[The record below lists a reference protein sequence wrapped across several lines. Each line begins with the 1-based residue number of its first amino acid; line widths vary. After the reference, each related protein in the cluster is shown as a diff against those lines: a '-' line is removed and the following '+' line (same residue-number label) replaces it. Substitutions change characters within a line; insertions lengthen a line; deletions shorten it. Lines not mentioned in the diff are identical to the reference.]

1 MSYSNLNRAQLSY
14 EYLHTNSTTHEFLFG
29 ALAELVDNARDANAT
44 KLSIFTLFDESLRGG
59 YMLCFLDDGEGMDP
73 SETADIITFGRSNKR
88 NLDDHLIGMYGNG
101 LKSGSMRICNDMII
115 FTKKNATQTCLFLSR
130 TFHTEEKI
138 EEVIVPLPSF
148 KADTRDTLDDS
159 EMGQERFAMEM
170 DVILRYS
177 PFKTDDDFFAQFD
190 RIEGDS
196 GTLVMLYNMKLLD
209 NGDPELDILSDPQD
223 ILLTNPVSD
232 FDSDDGLMAE
242 RKSFRSYVAI
252 LYMDPRMK
260 VYIQGKKVRTRKL
273 TSCLY
278 KPKLYKYTSNRFKSR
293 AESEAKK
300 ALEDAKAAEL
310 KAKEAQSRAKDLE
323 SRTKNMSKSQL
334 VELRKAQHEAAEMK
348 REAQLRRDS
357 ANRKQKALKEPKTL
371 NLIFGINIEQRSH
384 DGVFVYNCSR
394 LIKMYEKVG
403 PQVDG
408 GVFCSGVVGIV
419 NVPYFVLEPTH
430 NKQDFADAK
439 EYRHLM
445 KAMGEHMVQYWKDLN
460 IAQQGVLKF
469 WENFGYVS
477 QRWKD
482 PPSDDP
488 KYVRKRAMQIN
499 VTLQCDSCLKWRTLP
514 FSSSNVGK
522 EFSDEWHC
530 ADNGDT
536 QHNRCTAPEQ
546 KMNIPEGVLRKEG
559 KSNEEK
565 EKDLEAD
572 IKKKMKMLE
581 QMHKNRVVS
590 SSRELQEM
598 DRKKEAEEKRKQ
610 DEEDAKMEEQR
621 RKQEIEDRK
630 QRKQEEEKR
639 KQKETEEKRKRKEQ
653 EARQRQKEKE
663 AEERRKRREAEERE
677 RQRRQEQEVS
687 RKKKDADEK
696 RKKKEQ
702 EEKQRQKEEAAKKKA
717 ADAKKAAAQKR
728 RAPASSVDD
737 EEESEEEETPVKRT
751 RNSRVGKQESV
762 ESEDEEA
769 TQRRGR
775 SGGKSSKV
783 EVNGTTRSR
792 RSKSPVKEESE
803 DDDTGFDN
811 DVDMDDSEANT
822 TSEVDGHDDVGKR
835 VEVQVNKKWTIGTVT
850 KVNTKTG
857 KWLVKFDNNKRDRN
871 DKWFDKNASTIRMLT
886 DDKVK
891 SPTGRSQ
898 SPTSLSSQDTGAE
911 APSSSTGSG
920 QQAQMIEE
928 IANGYRTCL
937 RYFLPP
943 QWVMDKD
950 SISGMTPQ
958 ELASFPLDDFFD
970 HYEKGL
976 RKLVNNFQTEATLR
990 KQESEAA
997 NAKLKSV
1004 RKMIAKLL
1012 TSSNEEF
1019 NIDPECDGEQVDE
1032 FLLAC
1037 LQASN
1042 TKSTTE
1048 GT

>member
-1 MSYSNLNRAQLSY
+1 MSNINYMNLNRAQLSY

-29 ALAELVDNARDANAT
+29 ALAELVDNARDANST
-44 KLSIFTLFDESLRGG
+44 KLSIFTLFDETLRGS

-88 NLDDHLIGMYGNG
+88 NIDEHLIGMYGNG
-101 LKSGSMRICNDMII
+101 LKSGSMRIGNDMII
-115 FTKKNATQTCLFLSR
+115 FTKKNSTQTCLFLSR
-130 TFHTEEKI
+130 TFHEEEKI

-148 KADTRDTLDDS
+148 KANTRNPIDDT
-159 EMGQERFAMEM
+159 EQGHERFAMEM

-196 GTLVMLYNMKLLD
+196 GTLVIVYNMKLLD
-209 NGDPELDILSDPQD
+209 SGDPELDILSDPSD
-223 ILLTNPVSD
+223 IVLTNPESD
-232 FDSDDGLMAE
+232 FDSDDGLMLE
-242 RKSFRSYVAI
+242 RKSFRSYVAV

-260 VYIQGKKVRTRKL
+260 VYIQGKKVQTRKL

-278 KPKLYKYTSNRFKSR
+278 KPRLYKYTSNRFKSR
-293 AESEAKK
+293 AEIEAKK
-300 ALEDAKAAEL
+300 ALDEAKAAEM
-310 KAKEAQSRAKDLE
+310 KAKEAQSKAKDIE
-323 SRTKNMSKSQL
+323 NRTKNLSKSQL
-334 VELRKAQHEAAEMK
+334 AELRKAQNHAAELK

-371 NLIFGINIEQRSH
+371 NLIFGINIDQRSH

-419 NVPYFVLEPTH
+419 NVPYYVLEPTH

-469 WENFGYVS
+469 WESFGYVS

-499 VTLQCDSCLKWRTLP
+499 VTLQCDSCLKWRCLP
-514 FSSSNVGK
+514 FASSNVGK
-522 EFSDEWHC
+522 EFSNEWQC
-530 ADNGDT
+530 ADNSDT
-536 QHNRCTAPEQ
+536 QHNRCTAAEQ
-546 KMNIPEGVLRKEG
+546 KQNIPEGWLKKEM
-559 KSNEEK
+559 KSQEEK
-565 EKDLEAD
+565 QKDLEAD
-572 IKKKMKMLE
+572 IKKKMKLLE
-581 QMHKNRVVS
+581 QMHKNRVVN

-598 DRKKEAEEKRKQ
+598 DRKKEAEEKRMR
-610 DEEDAKMEEQR
+610 EEEEAEREDKR
-621 RKQEIEDRK
+621 RKQEAEERK
-630 QRKQEEEKR
+630 KRREEEEKR
-639 KQKETEEKRKRKEQ
+639 KQKEQEAAKKRK
-653 EARQRQKEKE
+653 QKEKE
-663 AEERRKRREAEERE
+663 AEERRRRREAEEEE
-677 RQRRQEQEVS
+677 RQRRKELEEKRKQKEQE
-687 RKKKDADEK
+687 EK
-696 RKKKEQ
+696 RKKKQQ
-702 EEKQRQKEEAAKKKA
+702 EEKRKQKEKEEEIKRKAEAKKTT
-717 ADAKKAAAQKR
+717 QKR
-728 RAPASSVDD
+728 RAPVSSQDEDD
-737 EEESEEEETPVKRT
+737 ESEEETPVKRT
-751 RNSRVGKQESV
+751 RNSRTAKQDTV
-762 ESEDEEA
+762 ESDSEDVSP
-769 TQRRGR
+769 RRGR
-775 SGGKSSKV
+775 SGVKSKP
-783 EVNGTTRSR
+783 EVNGTAGRK
-792 RSKSPVKEESE
+792 SKATQEESDE
-803 DDDTGFDN
+803 EVGTQ
-811 DVDMDDSEANT
+811 VDMDDMEDDT
-822 TSEVDGHDDVGKR
+822 EVTESDTHEDVGTK
-835 VEVQVNKKWTIGTVT
+835 VEVQINKKWTSGSVV
-850 KVNTKTG
+850 KVNVKDEQ
-857 KWLVKFDNNKRDRN
+857 WLVKFDNNKRDRN
-871 DKWFDKNASTIRMLT
+871 DKWYDKNASILRIVK
-886 DDKVK
+886 DDKLT
-891 SPTGRSQ
+891 STQ
-898 SPTSLSSQDTGAE
+898 SPTSVTSQDTGAE

-920 QQAQMIEE
+920 QQAQLIEE

-958 ELASFPLDDFFD
+958 ELGSFPLNDFFD

-976 RKLVNNFQTEATLR
+976 RKLVNNFQTEATVR
-990 KQESEAA
+990 KQECETA
-997 NAKLKSV
+997 NSKLKSV
-1004 RKMIAKLL
+1004 RKMIAQLL
-1012 TSSNEEF
+1012 SSSNEEF
-1019 NIDPECDGEQVDE
+1019 NIDPECADEQVDE

-1042 TKSTTE
+1042 TKSGTE

>member
-1 MSYSNLNRAQLSY
+1 MSNMSYNNLSRAQLSY

-73 SETADIITFGRSNKR
+73 SETSDIITFGRSNKR

-101 LKSGSMRICNDMII
+101 LKSGSMRIGNDMMI
-115 FTKKNATQTCLFLSR
+115 FSKKNQTQTCLFLSR

-148 KADTRDTLDDS
+148 KAGSREPLDDS

-196 GTLVMLYNMKLLD
+196 GTLVMVYNMKLLD
-209 NGDPELDILSDPQD
+209 NGDPELDILTDPQD
-223 ILLTNPVSD
+223 IILTNPESD

-242 RKSFRSYVAI
+242 RRSFRSYVAV
-252 LYMDPRMK
+252 LYLDPRMK

-293 AESEAKK
+293 AETEAKK
-300 ALEDAKAAEL
+300 ALDDAKAAEM
-310 KAKEAQSRAKDLE
+310 KAKEAQSKAKDLE
-323 SRTKNMSKSQL
+323 GRTKSLSKAQL
-334 VELRKAQHEAAEMK
+334 ADLRKAQHQAAEMK

-371 NLIFGINIEQRSH
+371 NLIFGINIDQRSH

-419 NVPYFVLEPTH
+419 NVPYYVLEPTH

-499 VTLQCDSCLKWRTLP
+499 VTLQCDSCLKWRSLP

-522 EFSDEWHC
+522 EFSDEWC
-530 ADNGDT
+530 CTENSDT
-536 QHNRCTAPEQ
+536 QHNRCQAPEQ
-546 KMNIPEGVLRKEG
+546 KQNIPEGSLKKES
-559 KSNEEK
+559 KSQEEK
-565 EKDLEAD
+565 QKDLEAD
-572 IKKKMKMLE
+572 IKKKMKLLE

-590 SSRELQEM
+590 SSREAQEM
-598 DRKKEAEEKRKQ
+598 DRKKEAEE
-610 DEEDAKMEEQR
+610 R
-621 RKQEIEDRK
+621 RKQEEEEEEREEQTRK
-630 QRKQEEEKR
+630 EAAELRQRRKVEEEKR
-639 KQKETEEKRKRKEQ
+639 KQKELEEKKKRKEQ
-653 EARQRQKEKE
+653 EAKQRQKEKE

-677 RQRRQEQEVS
+677 RQRRQEQDEK
-687 RKKKDADEK
+687 RKHKEAEEK

-702 EEKQRQKEEAAKKKA
+702 EEKQRHKEEVARKKA
-717 ADAKKAAAQKR
+717 VEVKKQAASKR
-728 RAPASSVDD
+728 RAPLFATEED
-737 EEESEEEETPVKRT
+737 ESEEETPVKRT
-751 RNSRVGKQESV
+751 RNSKGGKQEAEESD
-762 ESEDEEA
+762 SEDVSP
-769 TQRRGR
+769 RRGR
-775 SGGKSSKV
+775 SSVKPTPKA
-783 EVNGTTRSR
+783 ELNGTAKSR
-792 RSKSPVKEESE
+792 RGKSPVKDESE
-803 DDDTGFDN
+803 MDDDDTGFDN
-811 DVDMDDSEANT
+811 DVDMDDVSA
-822 TSEVDGHDDVGKR
+822 SDVDSNGDIGKK
-835 VEVQVNKKWTIGTVT
+835 VEVQVNKKWTVGSVV
-850 KVNTKTG
+850 KVNSKDG
-857 KWLVKFDNNKRDRN
+857 KWLIKFDNNKRDRN
-871 DKWFDKNASTIRMLT
+871 DKW
-886 DDKVK
+886 
-891 SPTGRSQ
+891 
-898 SPTSLSSQDTGAE
+898 
-911 APSSSTGSG
+911 
-920 QQAQMIEE
+920 
-928 IANGYRTCL
+928 
-937 RYFLPP
+937 
-943 QWVMDKD
+943 
-950 SISGMTPQ
+950 
-958 ELASFPLDDFFD
+958 
-970 HYEKGL
+970 
-976 RKLVNNFQTEATLR
+976 
-990 KQESEAA
+990 
-997 NAKLKSV
+997 
-1004 RKMIAKLL
+1004 
-1012 TSSNEEF
+1012 
-1019 NIDPECDGEQVDE
+1019 
-1032 FLLAC
+1032 
-1037 LQASN
+1037 
-1042 TKSTTE
+1042 
-1048 GT
+1048 